1 MSWSKAIN
9 LLSPNIDAGAPAR
22 NKNQSRPRPWLAS
35 FDYAQR
41 YAFADIHFSLAY
53 SGRGIRVNGGVC
65 GNPGDQKD
73 N

>member
-9 LLSPNIDAGAPAR
+9 LLSPNIGAGAPAR

-41 YAFADIHFSLAY
+41 YAFADIHLSLA
-53 SGRGIRVNGGVC
+53 
-65 GNPGDQKD
+65 
-73 N
+73 